1 MEIIRP
7 RKRRIWL
14 EKFESELK
22 NGGAA
27 VMRFIHFDMYEIH
40 VMTPHFL
47 RYELIIHKKNLIK
60 FTDRQRNQETI
71 VESLEE
77 ALEIIYEREE
87 EEIRDLKMKFD
98 WSNVG
103 YWKN

>member
-27 VMRFIHFDMYEIH
+27 VIRFIHFDMYVIH
-40 VMTPHFL
+40 VMTPHLL

-60 FTDRQRNQETI
+60 FIDRQRNQEITMK
-71 VESLEE
+71 SLEE
-77 ALEIIYEREE
+77 ALEIIYERE
-87 EEIRDLKMKFD
+87 KMKID
-98 WSNVG
+98 WSNVCF
-103 YWKN
+103 YEE